1 MKLSEIISNRD
12 SAIIDTSTTIDFNKF
27 VLKIKD
33 FADTEENLG
42 ISAMTKSQKPE
53 IENTINDVNH
63 YLNIWPNLHNHKNK
77 DVVKFMKIIQQS
89 AKRLEIFKDKL

>member
-42 ISAMTKSQKPE
+42 ISAMTKS
-53 IENTINDVNH
+53 
-63 YLNIWPNLHNHKNK
+63 
-77 DVVKFMKIIQQS
+77 
-89 AKRLEIFKDKL
+89 